1 LAVAYRDPSEEERE
15 AALRVEVATLET
27 RITDLEAQRSAIA
40 SADRGRIRA
49 TLRMIV
55 RPWALFVLVLALGA
69 GFYVG
74 SVFHVVDR
82 TIGGPCR

>member
-1 LAVAYRDPSEEERE
+1 MAYRDPSQEERE
-15 AALRVEVATLET
+15 AALRAEVATLEA
-27 RITDLEAQRSAIA
+27 RITDLEAKRSTIA
-40 SADRGRIRA
+40 SADRGHVLA
-49 TLRMIV
+49 AMRMIV

-82 TIGGPCR
+82 TIGGPCH

>member
-1 LAVAYRDPSEEERE
+1 VAYRDPSQEERE
-15 AALRVEVATLET
+15 AALRGEVATLET
-27 RITDLEAQRSAIA
+27 RITDLEAKRSTIA
-40 SADRGRIRA
+40 TADRGRVLA
-49 TLRMIV
+49 AMRMIV

-82 TIGGPCR
+82 TIGGPCH

>member
-1 LAVAYRDPSEEERE
+1 MAYRDPTEEERE
-15 AALRVEVATLET
+15 VALRAEVATLET
-27 RITDLEAQRSAIA
+27 RIADLEAKRSTIA
-40 SADRGRIRA
+40 TADRGRIRA
-49 TLRMIV
+49 TMRLIV

-82 TIGGPCR
+82 EIGGPCR

>member
-1 LAVAYRDPSEEERE
+1 MAYRDPSPEERE
-15 AALRVEVATLET
+15 AALHAEVAALET
-27 RITDLEAQRSAIA
+27 RITDLEAKRSTIA
-40 SADRGRIRA
+40 STDRGRILTA
-49 TLRMIV
+49 MRMIV

-82 TIGGPCR
+82 TIGGPCP

>member
-1 LAVAYRDPSEEERE
+1 VAYRDPSQEERE
-15 AALRVEVATLET
+15 AALRAEVATLET
-27 RITDLEAQRSAIA
+27 RISDLEAKRLAIA

-49 TLRMIV
+49 AMRMIV
-55 RPWALFVLVLALGA
+55 RPWALFLLVMALGA

-82 TIGGPCR
+82 TIGGPCH